1 MVTIGKSSGIV
12 RFRKSSINWLKVV
25 SWLGTAF
32 SILGAFLV
40 ANQIFL
46 TGFSVFAIG
55 AILWLIVAKLQCNAA
70 MFFLE
75 LVFLTANINGIYN
88 YI

>member
-1 MVTIGKSSGIV
+1 MVTIGKSSGMV
-12 RFRKSSINWLKVV
+12 KFNKPCINILKCI
-25 SWLGTAF
+25 SWLGTLF

-46 TGFSVFAIG
+46 WGFSIFAIG
-55 AILWLIVAKLQCNAA
+55 AIFWLIVAKLQHNAA